1 MELRHKEMLSLLRI
15 SSSTWKHTKDKRELF
30 SKQGFELVEIKKVGR
45 SNIYIIKEP
54 QLASEQL
61 KRLLLDDYDF
71 SVSSNNL
78 LSFSNLLLMYWQ
90 QGAILDTQLVSE
102 TLGISQSTIY
112 RWRKQMEEKGLIT
125 IVPRNTV
132 VLYYRHDKRI
142 VGTEKD
148 WTNWKNYA
156 EQSPLD
162 IRNHYSEVLFMYRDE
177 YGFFPYRTSTIE
189 FNVIKEDIFKLIYK
203 LTKEI

>member
-1 MELRHKEMLSLLRI
+1 MELRHKEMLALLKI
-15 SSSTWKHTKDKRELF
+15 SSSTWKHTKDKNTLF
-30 SKQGFELVEIKKVGR
+30 NRQGFKLLETKKVGR
-45 SNIYIIKEP
+45 TNIYVIEEP
-54 QLASEQL
+54 QKASEQL
-61 KRLLLDDYDF
+61 KWLLLNEYDF
-71 SVSSNNL
+71 NINSDNL
-78 LSFSNLLLMYWQ
+78 VSFSNLLLMYWQ

-102 TLGISQSTIY
+102 TLGISKQTIY

-156 EQSPLD
+156 KQFPLD
-162 IRNHYSEVLFMYRDE
+162 NYSEVLFMYRDE